1 LFAFYKKTNNQTKN
15 DFSHQESHKVCFL
28 YLKWLAAVGERN
40 DFSSCCQHE
49 HVAAEAVAA
58 AMTGRPF
65 LGKLTEP
72 RIH

>member
-1 LFAFYKKTNNQTKN
+1 MIFHFKSHTK
-15 DFSHQESHKVCFL
+15 FVFL

-49 HVAAEAVAA
+49 HAVAEALAA
-58 AMTGRPF
+58 GMAGRPF